1 MDRSEDHIMKIREFY
16 CRGTMLSQEADYW
29 RCKFIDRHFPLFGIT
44 ERDDHIV
51 IEFDKMND
59 LIHARFMFSE
69 YPEVILG
76 EDLMLLPRCLAGTF
90 EFSQMLHTCA
100 GRFRRHDLST
110 LHVTFL
116 SQEERDEFVRLLGGK
131 VKPC

>member
-1 MDRSEDHIMKIREFY
+1 MQSH
-16 CRGTMLSQEADYW
+16 EADYW
-29 RCKFIDRHFPLFGIT
+29 RCKLIDRHFPLFGIA
-44 ERDDHIV
+44 EREDYIA
-51 IEFDKMND
+51 IGFLELNE

-69 YPEVILG
+69 YPEVIRG
-76 EDLMLLPRCLAGTF
+76 EDCMIFPRCLAGTF
-90 EFSQMLHTCA
+90 EFSQMLCACA

-116 SQEERDEFVRLLGGK
+116 SQKERDEFVRLLGGK